1 MQVALNEAFS
11 RAFAHE
17 RAGRKAEARA
27 IYADILAAIPDH
39 PGALL
44 KIAEHD
50 IDARS
55 LDAARTR
62 LDAAL
67 ASAQQQRLPVED
79 IWFAYARLALQSGD
93 RNAARAAC
101 EQAIAAAP
109 AMLPSLRLL

>member
-1 MQVALNEAFS
+1 LPRTGAGSGDDARTTRTDAAHVERSLF
-11 RAFAHE
+11 RAPSAHE

-44 KIAEHD
+44 KTAEHD

-55 LDAARTR
+55 LDAARAR

-67 ASAQQQRLPVED
+67 ASAQ
-79 IWFAYARLALQSGD
+79 
-93 RNAARAAC
+93 RAAPPRRGHLVRLC
-101 EQAIAAAP
+101 APRAAE
-109 AMLPSLRLL
+109 R